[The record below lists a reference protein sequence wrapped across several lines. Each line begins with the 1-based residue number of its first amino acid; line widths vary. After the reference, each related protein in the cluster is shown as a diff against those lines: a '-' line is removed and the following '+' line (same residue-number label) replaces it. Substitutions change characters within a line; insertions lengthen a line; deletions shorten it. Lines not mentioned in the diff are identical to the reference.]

1 MRPWL
6 AAVALLCGLA
16 ACSGNGADTAGTAT
30 APGEA
35 AAACEMTA
43 GGPAQGTPASGA
55 ASSSITLGPSGEIT
69 AEEADREAAHREGIP
84 LILTGTVYEAD
95 CETPAAG
102 AAINVWQTDAR
113 GVYGPGQ
120 GSEILRC
127 CYLQGALETDS
138 DGGYAIET
146 IRPGH
151 YRGEDPPPPAHI
163 HMEVHYRGGGVLT
176 EVFFVGDPYLPD
188 GELEGE
194 VIELREETAAG
205 VKRLTGRFDIVLPA
219 E

>member
-6 AAVALLCGLA
+6 AAVALLGGLA
-16 ACSGNGADTAGTAT
+16 ACSGNGAETAGTGT
-30 APGEA
+30 SSGEGPP
-35 AAACEMTA
+35 ACETTA
-43 GGPAQGTPASGA
+43 GGPIQGTPASGA
-55 ASSSITLGPSGEIT
+55 TNSSITLGPSAEIT
-69 AEEADREAAHREGIP
+69 AEEADREAPHREGAP
-84 LILTGTVYEAD
+84 LVLSGTVYEAD

-102 AAINVWQTDAR
+102 AVINVWQTDAR

-120 GSEILRC
+120 GSDDLRC

-138 DGGYAIET
+138 DGGYTIET
-146 IRPGH
+146 IKPAH

-163 HMEVHYRGGGVLT
+163 HMEVLYRGGGLLT
-176 EVFFVGDPYLPD
+176 EVFFAGDPYLPD

-194 VIELREETAAG
+194 VIELREESAAG
-205 VKRLTGRFDIVLPA
+205 GKRLTGRFDIVLPA

>member
-6 AAVALLCGLA
+6 AVVVVLCGLA
-16 ACSGNGADTAGTAT
+16 ACSGNGEETAATGTSL
-30 APGEA
+30 GET
-35 AAACEMTA
+35 AAACETTA
-43 GGPAQGTPASGA
+43 GASAQGTPASGA
-55 ASSSITLGPSGEIT
+55 ASSSITLGPSAEIT
-69 AEEADREAAHREGIP
+69 EKEAAEEAPHREGVP
-84 LILTGTVYEAD
+84 LILSGTVYQAD

-102 AAINVWQTDAR
+102 ATINVWQTDAR

-120 GSEILRC
+120 QSDNLRC
-127 CYLQGALETDS
+127 CYLQGAVETDAQ
-138 DGGYAIET
+138 GRFTIET

-188 GELEGE
+188 GDLEGE
-194 VIELREETAAG
+194 VIELREESAAG
-205 VKRLTGRFDIVLPA
+205 VNRLTGRFDIVLPA